1 MMVEEE
7 GSHDERGRDTWF
19 GRKKGMFW
27 VSINKTENL
36 EVLVWVHEVCV
47 VRYYELPHVWC

>member
-1 MMVEEE
+1 MVEEE
-7 GSHDERGRDTWF
+7 GSHDERGRDAWF

-47 VRYYELPHVWC
+47 VRYYELPI